1 MKFILIRHGETVH
14 NTENRMSG
22 WTEAT
27 LSIKGVEQ
35 AKALRKRLENVVI
48 HRVVTSGMERADE
61 TASIVFPHIIKS
73 SEELDMLKEMNF
85 GTMEGLTMDE
95 IKHTYPEVFQK
106 LHEMTGHYVF
116 PEGESLR
123 IFHRRIQLAAH
134 QLQKYPE
141 GETIAI
147 VAHSG
152 TIRSLLS
159 GWIAQD
165 WRAHWRFKI
174 DHCSLT
180 VVDFYDGFP
189 VLSLCNDTL
198 HLHDPLSTST

>member
-1 MKFILIRHGETVH
+1 MKVVLIRHGETVH

-27 LSIKGVEQ
+27 LSAKGVEQ
-35 AKALRKRLENVVI
+35 AKALRERMKNVAI
-48 HRVVTSGMERADE
+48 HRLVTSGMERADE
-61 TASIVFPHIIKS
+61 TASIVFPHLKKT
-73 SEELDMLKEMNF
+73 SEKNHLLKEMNF
-85 GTMEGLTMDE
+85 GTMEGLTMGE
-95 IKHTYPEVFQK
+95 IKHKYPEDFLK
-106 LHEMTGHYVF
+106 LHEMTGRYVF

-123 IFHRRIQLAAH
+123 SFHQRIQSAAR

-159 GWIAQD
+159 GWIAKD
-165 WRAHWRFKI
+165 WRAHWRFRI
-174 DHCSLT
+174 HHCSIT

-198 HLHDPLSTST
+198 HLHDPLSSST